1 MQASSINNTE
11 SNVKQ
16 FNHTAASSI
25 KSTPIFDSP
34 ESLFNDFWNTLKDNY
49 AGDFTT
55 MNKDL
60 TKIKSRLSSYV
71 NGSKLTETTK
81 RIYIKQIS
89 SCTNLGEL
97 LGFMSQEMEGI

>member
-1 MQASSINNTE
+1 M
-11 SNVKQ
+11 KQ
-16 FNHTAASSI
+16 FNHTAESSI
-25 KSTPIFDSP
+25 RNTPIFDSP
-34 ESLFNDFWNTLKDNY
+34 DSLFSDFWNTLKDTY

-71 NGSKLTETTK
+71 NGSKLTDSTK
-81 RIYIKQIS
+81 QIYIKQIS

-97 LGFMSQEMEGI
+97 LGFVSQEMEGI